1 MSNGARFTLK
11 KKQLSVPSVTFN
23 SKQTRLLV
31 VNTVD
36 VKYIRGMLKT
46 AH

>member
-1 MSNGARFTLK
+1 MLK

-23 SKQTRLLV
+23 SKQTNRVV

-36 VKYIRGMLKT
+36 VKYEGCYKT